1 MGRLTRRYRI
11 WYRDWWAKR
20 SSRQDWTTEQWC
32 DSNFTA
38 TLQCRD
44 PSMVLAR
51 NAVDIAR
58 CIPISTP
65 DDGRPPHVVPQVM
78 HEDRLYNL
86 ASRLIGLMGRAET
99 KIAAVHLYKILKWT
113 QVHIDEGRKEYVSG
127 MEARMANALIP
138 PSYPAQTILHLAH
151 GTRLSKRHG
160 NQTLDFHSPQ
170 LAKDESMESSQEVG
184 DAHRSIRHSGTDRI
198 VTNESYDR
206 RSPEVRR
213 GDMIMSVVA
222 IVPTAS
228 SFYSCDCGSRVFFET
243 LGPPWRTHSCYPGED
258 LYARGGRAP
267 RSCRAGAT
275 GACAEHEGA
284 VHRTRLGSQGN
295 CFSRRP
301 PHSQD
306 RPGAVPASDDRGR
319 GAGGAGRVQ
328 RVQGVP
334 LLGRSHG
341 PGDSGASLRADRW
354 ARSRCTHRPR
364 PVATTFARSTPHG
377 CPYSVFG
384 DPKLFGARL
393 SKPNSKRLSCPT
405 AQGVWFCCRLE
416 VL

>member
-127 MEARMANALIP
+127 MEARMLPMLSFRRRILRRPYFIWRMARDYQSGMGIRRSIFIRRNWPRMNPWKALKRLAMHIGAFAIRALI
-138 PSYPAQTILHLAH
+138 
-151 GTRLSKRHG
+151 
-160 NQTLDFHSPQ
+160 
-170 LAKDESMESSQEVG
+170 
-184 DAHRSIRHSGTDRI
+184 
-198 VTNESYDR
+198 
-206 RSPEVRR
+206 
-213 GDMIMSVVA
+213 
-222 IVPTAS
+222 AS
-228 SFYSCDCGSRVFFET
+228 
-243 LGPPWRTHSCYPGED
+243 
-258 LYARGGRAP
+258 
-267 RSCRAGAT
+267 
-275 GACAEHEGA
+275 
-284 VHRTRLGSQGN
+284 
-295 CFSRRP
+295 
-301 PHSQD
+301 
-306 RPGAVPASDDRGR
+306 
-319 GAGGAGRVQ
+319 
-328 RVQGVP
+328 
-334 LLGRSHG
+334 
-341 PGDSGASLRADRW
+341 
-354 ARSRCTHRPR
+354 
-364 PVATTFARSTPHG
+364 
-377 CPYSVFG
+377 
-384 DPKLFGARL
+384 
-393 SKPNSKRLSCPT
+393 
-405 AQGVWFCCRLE
+405 
-416 VL
+416 